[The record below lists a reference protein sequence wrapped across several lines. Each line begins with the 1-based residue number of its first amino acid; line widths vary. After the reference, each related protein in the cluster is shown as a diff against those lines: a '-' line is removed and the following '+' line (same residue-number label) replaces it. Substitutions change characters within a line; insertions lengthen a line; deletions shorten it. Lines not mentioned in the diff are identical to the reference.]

1 VVDAKKE
8 SFNFLGFTVRYS
20 RDLFVRDKYYWE
32 LFPSVKSEN
41 KVREKIRD
49 YLAKHGHCAAK
60 DIAKGLNAIMR
71 GWLNYFD
78 VKGVSYAAMSKRR
91 LTYYLTN
98 KLSRYY
104 NRKSQ
109 RRSRLYRQQA
119 FEVLVTRHG
128 MLDPTKY
135 FTRTSPL

>member
-1 VVDAKKE
+1 MQGISTIGNCFRV
-8 SFNFLGFTVRYS
+8 
-20 RDLFVRDKYYWE
+20 
-32 LFPSVKSEN
+32 
-41 KVREKIRD
+41 EKIREF
-49 YLAKHGHCAAK
+49 LAKHGHFAAK
-60 DIAKGLNAIMR
+60 EIAKGLNAIMH

-78 VKGVSYAAMSKRR
+78 VKGLSYAAMSKRR
-91 LTYYLTN
+91 LRYYLLN

-119 FEVLVTRHG
+119 FEVLVSRYG